1 MKILLT
7 TFLLLLP
14 YIFTNAQ
21 NQPEIDSLLLVND
34 TITDDLKKA
43 KNFRRL
49 HELIMFTNPDL
60 ARKYAEQALDISMNK
75 NDIRGIASGYMQIGN
90 YFINRNENDSASYY
104 LHLALDKFI
113 EANSIRGQIFVIHS
127 LADIERSRGNYDSAI
142 ALVNKNISLYENR
155 DTLQSD
161 LGAFNL
167 IGAEYEVLGAIH
179 MDQGNYRLA
188 LQETLKAARFFNETK
203 DKIRE
208 ADALKQIGNIEYGL
222 GNYESSLKYCEEAY
236 KIYGDFDDKVYQSY
250 AANAAGLAAAA
261 LKDYS
266 LAKNYQETAIA
277 LSREMGV
284 QSSLSASLKDLG
296 RIFIDQKKYAEAK
309 KVLEEALQIAREI
322 DVKLD
327 ISSALLEL
335 AVVDMETN
343 ANYMALQKL
352 NEVLSITEPIGVLY
366 STSIAYKYRSEVF
379 QALNNTSAA
388 LEDFKVYHNLND
400 SIFNEKKSEQIEE
413 LKTIYETE
421 KREAEIALQEIEI
434 QTLNQEVE
442 INTLRKQRYAGGMFT
457 FIAVS
462 VLLLFGFRQRMKKN
476 RIEREKQEELL
487 KQEIEFKKKE
497 LASQTLHLVQK
508 NTFLQEL
515 KENLEKIKN
524 SPDLFKIE
532 FRRIVMLL
540 KREKTSDNDWQVFK
554 SYFSEVHDNFDK
566 KLSAIYQDISEK
578 ELRMASFIKM
588 KLSTKEIAAMLNV
601 LPDSVLKS
609 KYRLKKKL
617 GLDKETD
624 LYQFLNTL

>member
-1 MKILLT
+1 MKKLLA
-7 TFLLLLP
+7 TFLLLFA
-14 YIFTNAQ
+14 FTFLHAQ
-21 NQPEIDSLLLVND
+21 NKAEIDSLLLVID
-34 TITDDLKKA
+34 TLTNELDKA

-49 HELIMFTNPDL
+49 HELTMFTNPEL
-60 ARKYAEQALDISMNK
+60 ARDYAQKALDISITNE
-75 NDIRGIASGYMQIGN
+75 DARGIASGYMQIGN
-90 YFINRNENDSASYY
+90 YFINRTENDSASYY

-167 IGAEYEVLGAIH
+167 IGAEYEVLGAIY
-179 MDQGNYRLA
+179 MDQGNYQLA
-188 LQETLKAARFFNETK
+188 LQETLKAARFFNDTK

-222 GNYESSLKYCEEAY
+222 GNYQSSLKYCEEAY
-236 KIYGDFDDKVYQSY
+236 QIYGDFEDKVYQSY
-250 AANAAGLAAAA
+250 AANSAGLAAEG
-261 LKDYS
+261 LKDYA
-266 LAKNYQETAIA
+266 LAQKYHEKAIMLA
-277 LSREMGV
+277 REMNV
-284 QSSLSASLKDLG
+284 KSSLSTSLKDLG
-296 RIFIDQKKYAEAK
+296 RIYIVEKNYSEAK

-335 AVVDMETN
+335 ATIDMNTN
-343 ANYMALQKL
+343 AQVQALEKL
-352 NEVLSITEPIGVLY
+352 NEVIDITEPIGALY

-379 QALNNTSAA
+379 QSLNNSNAA
-388 LEDFKVYHNLND
+388 LEDFKVHHQFND
-400 SIFNEKKSEQIEE
+400 SIFNEKKSQQIEE

-421 KREAEIALQEIEI
+421 KKEAAIALQEIEI

-524 SPDLFKIE
+524 SPDLFKME
-532 FRRIVMLL
+532 FRHIVMLL

-554 SYFSEVHDNFDK
+554 SYFSEVHDSFDK
-566 KLSAIYQDISEK
+566 KLMSIYQDITEK